1 MIISRRLRQ
10 IALTAALPLAAVAAS
25 MAMPTAAG
33 AAPAGCA
40 GPPSDTWINLAFENV
55 RSSNGNIA
63 VMLYPDDSGRFLAK
77 GGTLYGVHIPAQA
90 GTTRG
95 CMFLPRAGVYAI
107 AIYHDEDGNHKFK
120 RNAIGLPVE
129 GYGFANNPT
138 TIAGLPSFRSVRL
151 MVPKTGLVTRIT
163 VKYP

>member
-1 MIISRRLRQ
+1 MNTIMRRLRQ
-10 IALTAALPLAAVAAS
+10 GALLAVAPLALALPGAAS
-25 MAMPTAAG
+25 

-40 GPPSDTWINLAFENV
+40 GPPSDTWINVSFENV
-55 RSSNGNIA
+55 RNGNGNIA
-63 VMLYPDDSGRFLAK
+63 VMLYPDDSSRFLAK
-77 GGTLYGVHIPAQA
+77 GGTLYGVHIPANA

-95 CMFLPRAGVYAI
+95 CMFLPRTGVYAI

-120 RNAIGLPVE
+120 RSALGLPAE
-129 GYGFANNPT
+129 GYGFANNPV

-151 MVPKTGLVTRIT
+151 NVPKTGLLTRIT

>member
-1 MIISRRLRQ
+1 MPIIRRLRHS
-10 IALTAALPLAAVAAS
+10 ALTAAAALALAAPAVAL
-25 MAMPTAAG
+25 

-40 GPPSDTWINLAFENV
+40 GPPSDTWINVVLENV
-55 RSSNGNIA
+55 RSSKGGIA

-95 CMFLPRAGVYAI
+95 CMFLPRPGVYAI

-120 RNAIGLPVE
+120 RSAIGLPAE
-129 GYGFANNPT
+129 GYGFANNPV

-151 MVPKTGLVTRIT
+151 AAPKTGLVTRIT